1 MDTTLSRWLAKKAAN
16 LISDN
21 EKSAAKDMIPGGLAD
36 KTPPSRFNPK
46 AVAKGQKVEMEHT
59 NNPTVAREI
68 ARDHLQENR
77 RYYTLLAQVEDQF
90 ERGGKSANKKQ
101 RQSRALC

>member
-59 NNPTVAREI
+59 SNPTVAKEI
-68 ARDHLQENR
+68 ARDHLSESGK
-77 RYYTLLAQVEDQF
+77 YYDYLAKMEARIH
-90 ERGGKSANKKQ
+90 E
-101 RQSRALC
+101 